1 MTIGNS
7 PTLAGTRTE
16 MNVFLSRPWEGV
28 NWWRKFLDCSKNT
41 DYIRRM
47 NTYGIL
53 QLESDIKMT
62 NNGYLFAPSPF
73 QVELARK
80 HPDRFIVSSNPRNA
94 VFPNMKY
101 RIALK

>member
-1 MTIGNS
+1 MNS
-7 PTLAGTRTE
+7 
-16 MNVFLSRPWEGV
+16 
-28 NWWRKFLDCSKNT
+28 
-41 DYIRRM
+41 
-47 NTYGIL
+47 TYGIL

-73 QVELARK
+73 QVELAKK
-80 HPDRFIVSSNPRNA
+80 HPDRFVVSFNPKNA